1 MLLEKNK
8 SVITLGVIFL
18 AINAYFMLNG
28 NYYFNLVPLALL
40 TVYGAVFYTEKI
52 FLLVALLTPLSVNLE
67 EFTSGKIGLFV
78 PTEPLL
84 FGLMLWVLMRHFYR
98 SFLPKELIKS
108 PIIWAVAFYLFWIFT
123 TSLTSSLPVVSF
135 KFLLVKFWFIIPVLF
150 YGTYIF
156 KEEKR
161 IKTFLWLF
169 ASGMVIVMLYT
180 IINHSLYSFGEKEGH
195 WVMSPFFKDHT
206 IYGAA
211 VALSLFV
218 VMSLLFSKKH
228 DPLTLVVLISF
239 FTINLVALYF
249 SYTRA
254 AWVSVFAAF
263 LVYLCIRFK
272 VKFKYLLSAGLLV
285 GLIVLLSWDTIQME
299 LARNDQ
305 EHTTEDFSER
315 LQSAA
320 NVTSDA
326 SNLERLNRWD
336 CAIEMFKAR
345 PIVGFGPGTYAF
357 EYARF
362 QDPENLTIIS
372 TNFGN
377 MGNAHSEYLGPLSE
391 SGLFGLLSMILL
403 VVAIFYQGISLY
415 IKYPK
420 HETESRRIILFLV
433 LGLVTYFVHGLLN
446 NYLDTDKASVPVWG
460 ICAIII
466 AYTIKMNKGKA
477 KTEVLK

>member
-8 SVITLGVIFL
+8 SVILFGVIFL
-18 AINAYFMLNG
+18 ALNAYFMLKG
-28 NYYFNLVPLALL
+28 NYYFNLLPLVLL
-40 TVYGAVFYTEKI
+40 MVYSGVFYTEKV

-67 EFTSGKIGLFV
+67 EFTDGKVGLFI
-78 PTEPLL
+78 PTEPIL
-84 FGLMLWVLMRHFYR
+84 FGLMLWILMRHFKE
-98 SFLPKELIKS
+98 SFLPKELVKS
-108 PIIWAVAFYLFWIFT
+108 PIVWAVGFYLFWIFT
-123 TSLTSSLPVVSF
+123 SSLTSTHPIVSF

-150 YGTYIF
+150 YGVYVFRKT
-156 KEEKR
+156 KN

-169 ASGMVIVMLYT
+169 ATGMVIVMLYT
-180 IINHSLYSFGEKEGH
+180 VINHSLYAFGEKEGH

-211 VALSLFV
+211 VALCLFI

-228 DPLTLVVLISF
+228 DPVTRAVLMSF
-239 FTINLVALYF
+239 CIINLIALYF

-272 VKFKYLLSAGLLV
+272 IKFKYLLSVGLLL
-285 GLIVLLSWDTIQME
+285 GLVVLLFWDPIQME

-305 EHTTEDFSER
+305 EHTTEDFGER
-315 LQSAA
+315 LQSAT
-320 NVTSDA
+320 NVTTDA

-377 MGNAHSEYLGPLSE
+377 MGNAHSEYLGPLAE
-391 SGLFGLLSMILL
+391 MGLFGLLSMILL
-403 VVAIFYQGISLY
+403 VAAIFYQGISLY

-420 HETESRRIILFLV
+420 DEVETRRIILFLV

-466 AYTIKMNKGKA
+466 ALNRQRKSLEKSSVNP
-477 KTEVLK
+477 